1 MTGGL
6 AFVYDP
12 HDRLPT
18 RTQASD
24 VELSRPAVEDHDTTE
39 LHRLIS
45 RHFELTKSPIAEAIL
60 DHWPEK
66 VGEFYKVTPRALLAL
81 KKAEGVA

>member
-6 AFVYDP
+6 AFVHDP

-24 VELSRPAVEDHDTTE
+24 VELSRLAEDDHDTTE
-39 LHRLIS
+39 LHRLIA
-45 RHFELTKSPIAEAIL
+45 RHFELTKSPIAEAML
-60 DHWPEK
+60 ADWPEK
-66 VGEFYKVTPRALLAL
+66 VGEFYKVTPRAILAL